1 MKINALYDK
10 EGRILAA
17 AQVETSKAVASPT
30 PQPVPRRGQRVG
42 VFTMPKECGH
52 LSFQQ
57 ACVQLMV
64 KAEGDRASLV
74 LKP

>member
-17 AQVETSKAVASPT
+17 VQVETSRAVASPA
-30 PQPVPRRGQRVG
+30 PQPVPKRGQRVG
-42 VFTMPKECGH
+42 VFTVPKECGH

-64 KAEGDRASLV
+64 KSEGKNASLV
-74 LKP
+74 PKP